1 LFGFRAF
8 MCLVVMVVV
17 RTIHK
22 GLLMS
27 AVRWIQLAVSSP
39 RTFEKSVTWLKPQV
53 GSGSDCNA
61 EVASVPH

>member
-1 LFGFRAF
+1 
-8 MCLVVMVVV
+8 VVMVVV
-17 RTIHK
+17 RTINK

-53 GSGSDCNA
+53 GSDCNA